1 MEKRMTPLE
10 LKEFLGGERKAT
22 ALLDRIIQ
30 TIISKDEDLN
40 KSLNCEN
47 KIAFTSFYTLISVA
61 DKGDF
66 GLAMF
71 CEVHREVEE
80 NHNIDHVTP
89 LLIYVTDTDSEMPD
103 CALDM
108 ISLQKRMESQDKLD
122 GEWLFNEMEKFK

>member
-10 LKEFLGGERKAT
+10 LKDFLGGEKNAN

-30 TIISKDEDLN
+30 TIISKDEELN
-40 KSLNCEN
+40 KSLNCET
-47 KIAFTSFYTLISVA
+47 KIAFTSFYTLVSVK
-61 DKGDF
+61 DKEF

-80 NHNIDHVTP
+80 KHNIDHVTP
-89 LLIYVTDTDSEMPD
+89 LLIYVTDTESEMPD

-108 ISLQKRMESQDKLD
+108 ISLQKRMESQEKLN
-122 GEWLFNEMEKFK
+122 GEWLFNEMDKFK